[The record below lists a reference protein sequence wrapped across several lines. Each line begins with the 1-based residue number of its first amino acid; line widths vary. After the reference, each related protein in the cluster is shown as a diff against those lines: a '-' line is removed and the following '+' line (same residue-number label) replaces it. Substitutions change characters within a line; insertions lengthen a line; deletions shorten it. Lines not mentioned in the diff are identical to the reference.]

1 MEKFYVNEQEE
12 VSGIRTTTYQVE
24 ADSLEEAIKKIENKD
39 FLNIDYR
46 SVSIEKSNP
55 NTRTFR
61 IVSAF

>member
-24 ADSLEEAIKKIENKD
+24 ANSLEEAIKKIEKED

-46 SVSIEKSNP
+46 SVAIQKSDP
-55 NTRTFR
+55 RTKTFKR
-61 IVSAF
+61 VSAF

>member
-46 SVSIEKSNP
+46 SVSIEKSDP

-61 IVSAF
+61 RVSAF

>member
-61 IVSAF
+61 RVSAF